1 MSKFKVGDKVKITR
15 PRAID
20 RLYKNVVV
28 TIEEIDFDAD
38 ESHSS
43 QNSRYFVM
51 ENDRPW
57 LDDEL
62 DLLEENKLSYEFKL
76 TPELQHDWEKLVK
89 NSYTGKLCGKNLFEN
104 YYKAQENVYKS
115 ILDNEEHCDFCKY
128 RNDCHGISC
137 YGGQSIEPPCAYQ
150 KATEYI
156 DDDKIYERY
165 IKGIWEK
172 EEEKEMNKVLNLWFE
187 RKQEKIIEKYAEME
201 QDFINNHYSV
211 VKSYNELVEQFEK
224 DLDDLYKFDKVNEQF
239 VLEEISD
246 KNTIKYDIDF
256 DKLSCEFT
264 DKHIKE
270 KQGELKELAK
280 IREEV
285 EAQLSLSNE
294 LEYQQKVL
302 IQYNIID
309 KKTKKIVE

>member
-1 MSKFKVGDKVKITR
+1 
-15 PRAID
+15 
-20 RLYKNVVV
+20 
-28 TIEEIDFDAD
+28 
-38 ESHSS
+38 
-43 QNSRYFVM
+43 
-51 ENDRPW
+51 
-57 LDDEL
+57 
-62 DLLEENKLSYEFKL
+62 
-76 TPELQHDWEKLVK
+76 
-89 NSYTGKLCGKNLFEN
+89 
-104 YYKAQENVYKS
+104 
-115 ILDNEEHCDFCKY
+115 
-128 RNDCHGISC
+128 
-137 YGGQSIEPPCAYQ
+137 
-150 KATEYI
+150 
-156 DDDKIYERY
+156 
-165 IKGIWEK
+165 
-172 EEEKEMNKVLNLWFE
+172 MNKVLNLWFE
-187 RKQEKIIEKYAEME
+187 RKQEKIIKKYAEME

-256 DKLSCEFT
+256 DKLSCEFI

-294 LEYQQKVL
+294 LNYQQDVL

>member
-1 MSKFKVGDKVKITR
+1 MSKFKVGDKVKIKSWEQMFR
-15 PRAID
+15 EYPHNSSDDYISLPVSGFSREMKYLCGEPAIIKTIGD
-20 RLYKNVVV
+20 RYVGLEFYNKKLN
-28 TIEEIDFDAD
+28 TNWTYSTYMLEPFIDF
-38 ESHSS
+38 
-43 QNSRYFVM
+43 
-51 ENDRPW
+51 
-57 LDDEL
+57 
-62 DLLEENKLSYEFKL
+62 YE
-76 TPELQHDWEKLVK
+76 
-89 NSYTGKLCGKNLFEN
+89 
-104 YYKAQENVYKS
+104 
-115 ILDNEEHCDFCKY
+115 KY
-128 RNDCHGISC
+128 VL
-137 YGGQSIEPPCAYQ
+137 
-150 KATEYI
+150 
-156 DDDKIYERY
+156 
-165 IKGIWEK
+165 GIWENQDIK
-172 EEEKEMNKVLNLWFE
+172 PVYIKDIKEEKEMNKVLNLWFE
-187 RKQEKIIEKYAEME
+187 RKQEKIIKKYAEME

-294 LEYQQKVL
+294 LKYQQEVL

>member
-1 MSKFKVGDKVKITR
+1 MSKFKVGDRVRIKSWDRMAEEYTEEASGITLPVSR
-15 PRAID
+15 FDNAMKPLCGEPAII
-20 RLYKNVVV
+20 K
-28 TIEEIDFDAD
+28 TIGNRYVGLEFYNKKLNTNWTYSTYMLEPFIDF
-38 ESHSS
+38 
-43 QNSRYFVM
+43 
-51 ENDRPW
+51 
-57 LDDEL
+57 
-62 DLLEENKLSYEFKL
+62 YEKCVL
-76 TPELQHDWEKLVK
+76 
-89 NSYTGKLCGKNLFEN
+89 
-104 YYKAQENVYKS
+104 
-115 ILDNEEHCDFCKY
+115 
-128 RNDCHGISC
+128 GI
-137 YGGQSIEPPCAYQ
+137 
-150 KATEYI
+150 
-156 DDDKIYERY
+156 R
-165 IKGIWEK
+165 EK

-187 RKQEKIIEKYAEME
+187 RKQEKIIKKYAEME

-256 DKLSCEFT
+256 DKLSREFT

-294 LEYQQKVL
+294 LKYQQEVL
-302 IQYNIID
+302 IQYNIIN